1 MRAGARGYLLKG
13 AGQEEIVRAVQAVA
27 SGEVIFGPGVACQ
40 VLAFFAAP
48 RPAQESFGE
57 LTAREREVLDLVA
70 AGASNGAIAHR
81 LGLTTE
87 TIAKHTSMIFSKL
100 RVADRAG
107 AIVRA
112 REAGLGREPR
122 Q

>member
-1 MRAGARGYLLKG
+1 M
-13 AGQEEIVRAVQAVA
+13 
-27 SGEVIFGPGVACQ
+27 
-40 VLAFFAAP
+40 
-48 RPAQESFGE
+48 
-57 LTAREREVLDLVA
+57 A

-81 LGLTTE
+81 LGLTTK